1 MSSGPELNELLI
13 GSEGNFG
20 IITEAIIKLRP
31 LPEK

>member
-1 MSSGPELNELLI
+1 MSSGPELNEFII

-20 IITEAIIKLRP
+20 IITEAVIKIRN